1 MWTLPKGESF
11 LPKVSLKHLQQLY
24 AAEKKAKPKL
34 RLLCAI
40 CRKEGDSLDE
50 VTARVS
56 MKRRT
61 VHEILRRFDDRGI
74 EGKDSI
80 KQGGRPCQ
88 MTLAQRKE
96 LAQKLQRGP
105 PNNESGLWTTKEVQA
120 FIKKKYGITYVHTH
134 VWEILK
140 AGGFSLQKPRNR
152 HYKAATPQVKAD
164 FKKKLPGWHAII
176 AGKDS

>member
-11 LPKVSLKHLQQLY
+11 LPGVSLRQLKRLY
-24 AAEKKAKPKL
+24 SAEMKAKPKL

-40 CRKEGDSLDE
+40 CRKEGGSLDD
-50 VTARVS
+50 VAARVS

-61 VHEILRRFDDRGI
+61 VHEILRRFDERGI

-80 KQGGRPCQ
+80 KQTGQPFH
-88 MTLAQRKE
+88 LNLEQRKD
-96 LAQKLQRGP
+96 LVKKLQRGP
-105 PNNESGLWTTKEVQA
+105 PNNESGLWTTKEVRA
-120 FIKKKYGITYVHTH
+120 FIKERYGVEYAHSHT
-134 VWEILK
+134 WLILK
-140 AGGFSLQKPRNR
+140 AAGFSLQKPRNR

-164 FKKKLPGWHAII
+164 FKKKLPGWHAIT

>member
-1 MWTLPKGESF
+1 
-11 LPKVSLKHLQQLY
+11 
-24 AAEKKAKPKL
+24 
-34 RLLCAI
+34 
-40 CRKEGDSLDE
+40 
-50 VTARVS
+50 
-56 MKRRT
+56 
-61 VHEILRRFDDRGI
+61 VHEILRRFDERGI

-80 KQGGRPCQ
+80 KQTGQPFHL
-88 MTLAQRKE
+88 TLPQRKE

>member
-11 LPKVSLKHLQQLY
+11 LPKVSLKQLQRLY
-24 AAEKKAKPKL
+24 ASEQKAKPKL

-40 CRKEGDSLDE
+40 CRKEGGSLD
-50 VTARVS
+50 VVAARVS

-74 EGKDSI
+74 EAKDSI
-80 KQGGRPCQ
+80 KQNGRPFYL
-88 MTLAQRKE
+88 TLPQRKE
-96 LAQKLQRGP
+96 LAQRLRRGP

-120 FIKKKYGITYVHTH
+120 FIKKRYDITYAHSH

-152 HYKAATPQVKAD
+152 HYKAATPHVKAD

-176 AGKDS
+176 AGGDS

>member
-96 LAQKLQRGP
+96 LAKKLLRGP
-105 PNNESGLWTTKEVQA
+105 PNNKSGLWTTKEVRD
-120 FIKKKYGITYVHTH
+120 FIREKSGVEYASIHT
-134 VWEILK
+134 WLILK
-140 AGGFSLQKPRNR
+140 AGGFSLQRPRNR
-152 HYKAATPQVKAD
+152 HYKSAAPKERAD
-164 FKKKLPGWHAII
+164 FKKRLPGWHAII
-176 AGKDS
+176 GKRAS

>member
-1 MWTLPKGESF
+1 MWTLPKGDSF
-11 LPKVSLKHLQQLY
+11 LPKVSLQQLRRLY
-24 AAEKKAKPKL
+24 AAEQKAKPKM

-40 CRKEGDSLDE
+40 CRKEGNSLDE
-50 VTARVS
+50 VAFRVS

-61 VHEILRRFDDRGI
+61 VHEILRRFDERGV

-80 KQGGRPCQ
+80 KQKGRPYYL
-88 MTLAQRKE
+88 TPRQRKE
-96 LAQKLQRGP
+96 LAKRLRRGP

-120 FIKKKYGITYVHTH
+120 FIKKKYGVTYAHAH
-134 VWEILK
+134 VWLILK

-164 FKKKLPGWHAII
+164 FKKKLPGWHAVI
-176 AGKDS
+176 AGKAL

>member
-11 LPKVSLKHLQQLY
+11 LPDVSLRRLQRLY
-24 AAEKKAKPKL
+24 AVEKKAKPKL

-40 CRKEGDSLDE
+40 CRKEGNSLDE

-61 VHEILRRFDDRGI
+61 VHEILKRFDERGI
-74 EGKDSI
+74 NGKDSI
-80 KQGGRPCQ
+80 KQTGQPFHL
-88 MTLAQRKE
+88 TLPQRKE
-96 LAQKLQRGP
+96 LAQKLRRGP
-105 PNNESGLWTTKEVQA
+105 PNNKSGLWTTKEVQA
-120 FIKKKYGITYVHTH
+120 FIKKKYGVTYVHTH

-140 AGGFSLQKPRNR
+140 PGGFSLQKPRNR
-152 HYKAATPQVKAD
+152 HYKAATPRINAD

-176 AGKDS
+176 AKRDL

>member
-1 MWTLPKGESF
+1 MWTLPKGDSF
-11 LPKVSLKHLQQLY
+11 LPKVSLKQLQLLY
-24 AAEKKAKPKL
+24 ANEKKAKPKL

-40 CRKEGDSLDE
+40 CRKEGGSLDE
-50 VTARVS
+50 ITARVS

-61 VHEILRRFDDRGI
+61 VHEILRRFDERGI

-80 KQGGRPCQ
+80 KQTGQPFHL
-88 MTLAQRKE
+88 TLAQRKD
-96 LAQKLQRGP
+96 LAKRLLHGP
-105 PNNESGLWTTKEVQA
+105 PNNESGLWTTKEVRA
-120 FIKKKYGITYVHTH
+120 FIKDKYGVEYTNTH

>member
-11 LPKVSLKHLQQLY
+11 LPDVSLRQLQRLY

-40 CRKEGDSLDE
+40 CRKEGGSLDG
-50 VTARVS
+50 VATRVS

-61 VHEILRRFDDRGI
+61 VHEILRRFGERGI

-80 KQGGRPCQ
+80 KQTGQPFH
-88 MTLAQRKE
+88 LKLEQRKD
-96 LAQKLQRGP
+96 LVKRLQRGP
-105 PNNESGLWTTKEVQA
+105 PNNESGLWTTKEVRA
-120 FIKKKYGITYVHTH
+120 FIKEKYGVEYAHSHT
-134 VWEILK
+134 WLILK
-140 AGGFSLQKPRNR
+140 AAGFSLQKPRNR

-164 FKKKLPGWHAII
+164 FKKKLPGWHAITVE
-176 AGKDS
+176 KDL